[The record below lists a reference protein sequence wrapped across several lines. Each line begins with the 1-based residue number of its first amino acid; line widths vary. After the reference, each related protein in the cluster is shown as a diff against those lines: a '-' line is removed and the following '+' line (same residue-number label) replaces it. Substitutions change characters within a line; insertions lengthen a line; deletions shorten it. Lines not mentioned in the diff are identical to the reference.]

1 MGASVRQQAPSPL
14 GCTNAEVG
22 PRPPGAAGRFGFLN
36 GLCSLAG
43 REGSEAKCKNL
54 GTELKASHGFSQQE
68 PGLSETH
75 WMTSYLKKRF
85 YHPRA
90 LFCVMIGQVWES
102 HALRAVGVELRKK
115 GKEELGSLLKTHR
128 QLRPKLEA
136 RRAFQFLIWPLWRL
150 SGSKQNSS
158 CRSPGIPPS
167 CAPSTY
173 SGRGG
178 EAVGVVN
185 VE

>member
-90 LFCVMIGQVWES
+90 FFLCNDWSSLGKSCFKSSRG
-102 HALRAVGVELRKK
+102 RVEKK
-115 GKEELGSLLKTHR
+115 R
-128 QLRPKLEA
+128 QRGIRE
-136 RRAFQFLIWPLWRL
+136 FT
-150 SGSKQNSS
+150 QN
-158 CRSPGIPPS
+158 
-167 CAPSTY
+167 TQTT
-173 SGRGG
+173 
-178 EAVGVVN
+178 
-185 VE
+185 

>member
-1 MGASVRQQAPSPL
+1 MVCAALPPSLQQTECTHSKQVGPVVAGPSKTQCSAVEL
-14 GCTNAEVG
+14 ARRNGCISAAANAEVG

-90 LFCVMIGQVWES
+90 FFLCNDWSSLGKSCFKSSRG
-102 HALRAVGVELRKK
+102 RVEKK
-115 GKEELGSLLKTHR
+115 R
-128 QLRPKLEA
+128 QRGIRE
-136 RRAFQFLIWPLWRL
+136 FT
-150 SGSKQNSS
+150 QN
-158 CRSPGIPPS
+158 
-167 CAPSTY
+167 TQTT
-173 SGRGG
+173 
-178 EAVGVVN
+178 
-185 VE
+185 